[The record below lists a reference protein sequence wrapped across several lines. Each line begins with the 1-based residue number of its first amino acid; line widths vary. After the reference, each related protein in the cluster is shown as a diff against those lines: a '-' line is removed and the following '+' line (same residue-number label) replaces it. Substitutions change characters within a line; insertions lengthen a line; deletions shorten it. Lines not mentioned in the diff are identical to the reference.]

1 LDGKQ
6 LRWPDAA
13 AGLGLA
19 AVGTLAA
26 AAALR
31 MHWVPGIVASYAAHA
46 WLAAIALGWYF
57 WLGRRFPVG
66 ALARRELLPWSV
78 LWLVAVALNTLIA
91 FSAPPN
97 AVRLP
102 APPLLAAELVFVA
115 LVVGPTEEAVFR
127 GVIQTGINGSLHRE
141 LRVLGLTLRLGTVLA
156 AVVFGLWHLV
166 NLSYQALGPTV
177 EQVLVATITGL
188 VIGVVYDRT
197 RNLIGAAILHNLLD
211 LTGTVM
217 PWIAYFVIHR

>member
-19 AVGTLAA
+19 VVGTGAA
-26 AAALR
+26 AAALQ

-97 AVRLP
+97 TVRLP
-102 APPLLAAELVFVA
+102 APPLLAAELLLVG

-127 GVIQTGINGSLHRE
+127 GLVQTGVNTSLHRE
-141 LRVLGLTLRLGTVLA
+141 LRGLGFTLRLGTVLA
-156 AVVFGLWHLV
+156 AVAFGLSHLV
-166 NLSYQALGPTV
+166 NLSYQPVGPTL
-177 EQVLVATITGL
+177 EQVMTATVIGI

-197 RNLIGAAILHNLLD
+197 QNLIGAAVLHNLLD

-217 PWIAYFVIHR
+217 PWVAYFVLHR

>member
-19 AVGTLAA
+19 VVGTFAA
-26 AAALR
+26 AAALQ

-46 WLAAIALGWYF
+46 WLAVIALAWYF

-78 LWLVAVALNTLIA
+78 LWLVAVALNTLLA
-91 FSAPPN
+91 FSAPLDT
-97 AVRLP
+97 VRLP
-102 APPLLAAELVFVA
+102 APPLLAADLLLVA

-127 GVIQTGINGSLHRE
+127 GLVQTGINGSLHRE
-141 LRVLGLTLRLGTVLA
+141 LRVLGLTLRWGTVLA
-156 AVVFGLWHLV
+156 AVVFGLSHLV

-177 EQVLVATITGL
+177 GQVLTATVIGI

-197 RNLIGAAILHNLLD
+197 RNLIGAAISHSLLD
-211 LTGTVM
+211 LAGTVM
-217 PWIAYFVIHR
+217 PLVAYFVLHR